1 MSTEL
6 RINILLRQVV
16 IANEDVSKADC
27 VLNFFVFLSGK
38 GFSLDLLAVFSYAV
52 ISIAYFVAL

>member
-1 MSTEL
+1 MRMCQKRTAPL
-6 RINILLRQVV
+6 
-16 IANEDVSKADC
+16 K
-27 VLNFFVFLSGK
+27 FFVFLSGK

>member
-1 MSTEL
+1 M
-6 RINILLRQVV
+6 RQVV

-27 VLNFFVFLSGK
+27 APNFFVFLSGK